1 MKLRPYQNAASD
13 AVYREWQEV
22 NSTLLVFPT
31 GLGKTVVF
39 SDVIRRAFPRRAIVL
54 AHREELVWQARNKIS
69 RVTGLRCDVEMADYR
84 ANSNDLFG
92 RASVVVS
99 TIQTQCS
106 GGDGGGRMA
115 KFDPSQFGVLII
127 DECFPAG
134 TMVDGKPIETYRAGD
149 LIKAFDHESGKVVTS
164 KVSRL
169 FKSQPSAL
177 CRVLLANGKE
187 IICTPGHPFF
197 VANQGKYVPAIALA
211 KLDMVLSITQHLNHV
226 QKQLHSLWQRV
237 PIEMESAH
245 MFTRMRKGS
254 QGGRRQTCDVSPVY
268 NLREGNRMLW
278 KEGAGNGAKREG
290 SLPWGMRSH
299 LLCSRE
305 FGNDGQNQSR
315 VCVCPDE
322 RAQSD
327 EQSRNAGEG
336 FNQASGYGM
345 DAAGAP
351 WQRQDNHHAGDYGVH
366 SWLANGGANRN
377 QHAEKLWIPDL
388 LQSGHWEPRF
398 ENCNRTGWPK
408 SQETI
413 AQARGCEENEVLGI
427 IGVEGVEILQQRS
440 SSGQIPL
447 CRDGFVYNL
456 EVETHHNYFAD
467 GVLVHNCH
475 HATSSSYRR
484 VIDYYRSNPNLKVLG
499 VTATPDRAD
508 EMALGQVFESVAAD
522 YEILDAINDG
532 WLVPIEQQMV
542 QVSGLDFSSVRTTAG
557 DLNGSDLAAVME
569 AERVSHEIAGAS
581 IEIIGQKRALVFT
594 SSVKHA
600 EVTAN
605 IFNRHRPGMAAWV
618 CGKTDKDERRKI
630 LSDFA
635 AGKVQVVSNC
645 GVLTEGF
652 DDPGVEIVIMGRPT
666 KSRSLY
672 AQMVGR
678 ATRPLPGIVETP
690 EDETARREAIAR
702 SGKPSC
708 LVVDFVGNS
717 GKHKLVTSADILGG
731 NAEDEVLDR
740 AIIKARKSGKP
751 VRMDE
756 AVKEA
761 EEELHE
767 ERRRE
772 EEARKARL
780 VAKAKFTTQ
789 AVNPFD
795 VLAVQPVKARGWD
808 EGKILSEKQR
818 GLLSK
823 QGIDPDSIPYS
834 QAKQLIAEI
843 FRRWDGK
850 LCSYKQARWLKAR
863 GYSTDMPMTEASA
876 LMDRWAKNGWRRPQ
890 EVTA

>member
-54 AHREELVWQARNKIS
+54 AHREELVWQARDKIS

-115 KFDPSQFGVLII
+115 KFDPMQFGVLII
-127 DECFPAG
+127 DEAHHAPAG
-134 TMVDGKPIETYRAGD
+134 
-149 LIKAFDHESGKVVTS
+149 
-164 KVSRL
+164 
-169 FKSQPSAL
+169 
-177 CRVLLANGKE
+177 
-187 IICTPGHPFF
+187 
-197 VANQGKYVPAIALA
+197 
-211 KLDMVLSITQHLNHV
+211 
-226 QKQLHSLWQRV
+226 
-237 PIEMESAH
+237 
-245 MFTRMRKGS
+245 
-254 QGGRRQTCDVSPVY
+254 
-268 NLREGNRMLW
+268 
-278 KEGAGNGAKREG
+278 
-290 SLPWGMRSH
+290 
-299 LLCSRE
+299 
-305 FGNDGQNQSR
+305 
-315 VCVCPDE
+315 
-322 RAQSD
+322 
-327 EQSRNAGEG
+327 
-336 FNQASGYGM
+336 
-345 DAAGAP
+345 
-351 WQRQDNHHAGDYGVH
+351 
-366 SWLANGGANRN
+366 
-377 QHAEKLWIPDL
+377 
-388 LQSGHWEPRF
+388 
-398 ENCNRTGWPK
+398 
-408 SQETI
+408 
-413 AQARGCEENEVLGI
+413 
-427 IGVEGVEILQQRS
+427 
-440 SSGQIPL
+440 
-447 CRDGFVYNL
+447 
-456 EVETHHNYFAD
+456 
-467 GVLVHNCH
+467 
-475 HATSSSYRR
+475 SYRR

-635 AGKVQVVSNC
+635 AGKVQVVANC

-690 EDETARREAIAR
+690 EDEAARREAIAR

-795 VLAVQPVKARGWD
+795 VLAVQPVKPRGWD

-818 GLLSK
+818 GLLAK

-890 EVTA
+890 EVAA